1 MSRTVYKYPI
11 ELGGTTKIL
20 MPKDAIVRFAA
31 VQHGQPQIWAEVD
44 TLAPKEPRTFFSFGT
59 GWELPADKPLGRYV
73 GSFIV
78 DNGAIVQHC
87 YEQ

>member
-1 MSRTVYKYPI
+1 MTKSIWKFPVPLAGKVRI
-11 ELGGTTKIL
+11 E
-20 MPKDAIVRFAA
+20 MPKDAKVLFAA
-31 VQHGQPQIWAEVD
+31 VQHGQPQIWAEID
-44 TLAPKEPRTFFSFGT
+44 TEAPKETRTFFSFGT
-59 GWELPADKPLGRYV
+59 GWELPIDKPLGRYV

>member
-1 MSRTVYKYPI
+1 MSKTVYKYPI
-11 ELGGTTKIL
+11 QLGGHTQIL
-20 MPKDAIVRFAA
+20 MPKGAEIRFAA
-31 VQHGQPQIWAEVD
+31 VQYGQPQIWAEVD
-44 TLAPKEPRTFFSFGT
+44 TDAPKETRTFFSFGT
-59 GWELPADKPLGRYV
+59 GWLLPSDKPLGRYV